1 MNRHYNRFRR
11 RRGLPYYSLSQIVKH
26 KVKKAVSF
34 MSDYESELCA
44 VARAEQCHGVI
55 CGHIHQPANKI
66 IDGIHYLN
74 SGDWVET
81 LSALVE
87 TVEGEWK
94 IMYYSDWETT
104 RKPFFD
110 FDLRKADIDHEISIE
125 PVAY

>member
-1 MNRHYNRFRR
+1 
-11 RRGLPYYSLSQIVKH
+11 
-26 KVKKAVSF
+26 

-87 TVEGEWK
+87 TVDGEWK
-94 IMYYSDWETT
+94 ILYYSDWEHI
-104 RKPFFD
+104 RANSFD
-110 FDLRKADIDHEISIE
+110 FDIQQTENESPISIQ